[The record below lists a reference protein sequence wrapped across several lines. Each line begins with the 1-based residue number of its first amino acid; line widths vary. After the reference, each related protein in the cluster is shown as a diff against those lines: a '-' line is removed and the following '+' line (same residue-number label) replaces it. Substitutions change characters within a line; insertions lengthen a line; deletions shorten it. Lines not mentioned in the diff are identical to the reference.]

1 MADTRMTE
9 PEISKLLS
17 IDGIDSRFTLCSIVS
32 KRARQLED
40 DLYYA
45 ERDCKDV
52 QNKKL
57 NLEHGKAV
65 SESVYELYEGKLRF
79 KKVEE

>member
-40 DLYYA
+40 ELYFA
-45 ERDCKDV
+45 EKDCKDV
-52 QNKKL
+52 QTKKL
-57 NLEHGKAV
+57 NREHGKAV
-65 SESVYELYEGKLRF
+65 SESVSELYEGRLKF
-79 KKVEE
+79 KKVED